1 VTAIKQALSRH
12 INENMTDRAAALT
25 YYSVLAIFPALIV
38 VVALV
43 GVFGQYPQTTDKIL
57 EVVRTLGSD
66 RAVDTL
72 RGPIEGVVQSKGG
85 AGALL
90 GIGLIGAL
98 WSASGYVGAFMRTSN
113 EIYEVP
119 RDRRLFRKLPVR
131 LGLTIMMTL
140 LLTAVAI
147 GLVVTGPLARAVGGA
162 FGLASAAVTT
172 WSIAKWP
179 VLVVLAAV
187 AITLLYF
194 GAPNARQPSFRS
206 VLPGGLIAMV
216 VWIIASAGFAFYV
229 ANFGAF
235 NETYGSLGAVIVA
248 LLWLFIS
255 NNAIVFGAMYNA
267 ERRRLQIYGAPERPM
282 EVDLRDPKGKEVDYT
297 RHATRDA

>member
-12 INENMTDRAAALT
+12 FKENMTDRAAALT
-25 YYSVLAIFPALIV
+25 YYSVLALFPALIV

-43 GVFGQYPQTTDKIL
+43 GVFGQYPETTDKIL

-147 GLVVTGPLARAVGGA
+147 GLVLTGPLARAVGGA

-216 VWIIASAGFAFYV
+216 LWIIASAGFAFYV

-267 ERRRLQIYGAPERPM
+267 ERRRIQIYGAPERPM

-297 RHATRDA
+297 RHATHDA

>member
-1 VTAIKQALSRH
+1 VTAFKQALSRH

-25 YYSVLAIFPALIV
+25 YYSVLALFPALIV

-43 GVFGQYPQTTDKIL
+43 GVFGQYPETTDKIL
-57 EVVRTLGSD
+57 EVVRTLGSE

-72 RGPIEGVVQSKGG
+72 RAPIEGVVRSKGG

-147 GLVVTGPLARAVGGA
+147 GLVLTGPLARAVGGA
-162 FGLASAAVTT
+162 FGLASVALTT

-206 VLPGGLIAMV
+206 VLPGGLVAMV
-216 VWIIASAGFAFYV
+216 IWVVASAGFAFYV

-235 NETYGSLGAVIVA
+235 NETYGALGAVIVA

-267 ERRRLQIYGAPERPM
+267 ERRRLQIHGAPERPM

-297 RHATRDA
+297 RHATHDA